1 MTRPIHAAI
10 LGASGYGAG
19 ELLRLLVHHP
29 AATVVSVTSTSQV
42 GEPIDRVHPHLR
54 GFYDELRVA
63 AAVDFER
70 LLAAEHAVVFSSL
83 PHGASATAIEG
94 LLRAARDRVRVIDL
108 SGDFRLADA
117 TTHERY
123 YPESP
128 LLPELRAQFV
138 YGLPEL
144 NRTHIRAAR
153 YVANPGCLAT
163 AAILAAA
170 PLAASG
176 FAGTLAVDA
185 KTGSSGSGRQLK
197 ETTHHP
203 TRHADCRAY
212 KPLAHQHEPEILQA
226 LGDPRGDRWQ
236 LSFVAQSLDL
246 ARGIF
251 VTLHA
256 TWPHDAGAAVR
267 TRSASERDRPGAPPH
282 AALACASRS
291 EKCRPLAQGD
301 LVASYRAFYAD
312 HPFVRIVDDESPAL
326 QNVVGSNFCDLAV
339 AARGRQ
345 VLVMAAID
353 NLVKGMAGTAIQN
366 MNLMCGL
373 PETTG
378 LWWPSFRPV

>member
-1 MTRPIHAAI
+1 MTRPIHVAI

-19 ELLRLLVHHP
+19 ELLRLLTHHP
-29 AATVVSVTSTSQV
+29 QVDVISVSSTSQV
-42 GEPIDRVHPHLR
+42 DAPLAAVHPHLR
-54 GFYDELRVA
+54 GFYDGLHIA
-63 AAVDFER
+63 ATVDFER
-70 LLAAEHAVVFSSL
+70 LRAAEHAVVFSAL
-83 PHGASATAIEG
+83 PHGASANAIKAVLDAHAE
-94 LLRAARDRVRVIDL
+94 RVRIIDL

-117 TTHERY
+117 ATHQRY
-123 YPESP
+123 YHESP
-128 LLPELRAQFV
+128 RLPELRARFV

-144 NRTHIRAAR
+144 NREHVRTAR
-153 YVANPGCLAT
+153 CVANPGCLAT

-170 PLAASG
+170 PLVAGG
-176 FAGTLAVDA
+176 FAGLLAVDA

-197 ETTHHP
+197 DATHHP
-203 TRHADCRAY
+203 TRHADVRAY

-226 LGDPRGDRWQ
+226 LGDPRGDRLQ

-256 TWPHDAGAAVR
+256 TWPQDADCGAELAAGYR
-267 TRSASERDRPGAPPH
+267 T
-282 AALACASRS
+282 
-291 EKCRPLAQGD
+291 
-301 LVASYRAFYAD
+301 FYAE
-312 HPFVRIVDDESPAL
+312 HPFVRVVDDESPAL